1 MRARRLRRLGVL
13 STTTAPTTA
22 QQLPVPSES
31 TTATISA
38 AVATSNTVNPE
49 HDQQQKTHSTVTEA
63 TPTVPAFCRNLSTDG
78 EHKQKHQKL
87 DADYDGRQNIEF
99 QLSNTDGSAAKS
111 PRYSTDTPPPTT
123 YTATT
128 ENIFHQN
135 TAATESQMMDTD
147 DTYQQQKEKSTN
159 DDSGIETMDT
169 NDPQTSAT
177 PSKNIDDSQEDTGD
191 EENADKD
198 DEHEVCLS
206 RILDAFW
213 TDHCDGKM
221 FVSDTACIYKD
232 MLATGDIDY
241 EDLTSQV
248 LIEICTQYL
257 NGDLI
262 EVKKHPNWKVW
273 TAGFHDEMPI
283 LTAITCDDDH
293 SRDGTKDTDD
303 EDGMETNVNA
313 GPSIATTSDRAA
325 ASSACD
331 PPRLIPFIP
340 GEQAAIFYLI
350 ECYLRTENEYKRY
363 ADVKNPTAL
372 DANMLKVIEMAET
385 QIIRHSILLL
395 NQSNNIK
402 GSAKDFTSRKSPLFE
417 SLYDEKIPPEY
428 LRKLVT
434 ETSRNTENMNN
445 IFGRLVTNIYMDML
459 SRVIGAAICP
469 QPIQGLNT
477 LLSVISCT
485 EPNVRPIC
493 NLVAKKYNFYPKLF
507 SEMPSKE
514 IVKTSFLGPF
524 LSMSVFYEENPRVL
538 GPDPKNELTNAE
550 LLQNSGNLQEVS
562 GICRISY

>member
-13 STTTAPTTA
+13 TTTTAPTTA
-22 QQLPVPSES
+22 QQITVPSES
-31 TTATISA
+31 STATISVD
-38 AVATSNTVNPE
+38 VATE
-49 HDQQQKTHSTVTEA
+49 YDQQQKTHSGAAES
-63 TPTVPAFCRNLSTDG
+63 TPTVAAFCRNLSTDG

-87 DADYDGRQNIEF
+87 DADYAARQTTEC

-111 PRYSTDTPPPTT
+111 PRYSTDTPPPSVNV
-123 YTATT
+123 T
-128 ENIFHQN
+128 ENISRPS
-135 TAATESQMMDTD
+135 TAVTESQMMDID
-147 DTYQQQKEKSTN
+147 DTYQQQTEKSSN
-159 DDSGIETMDT
+159 DDSGIENMDT
-169 NDPQTSAT
+169 NEQQTNAVT
-177 PSKNIDDSQEDTGD
+177 PSKNIDDSQEND
-191 EENADKD
+191 EDGAEKD
-198 DEHEVCLS
+198 DEHEVCIS

-213 TDHCDGKM
+213 MDHCDGKM
-221 FVSDTACIYKD
+221 FVTDTACIYKD
-232 MLATGDIDY
+232 MIATGDIDY

-273 TAGFHDEMPI
+273 TAFHEMPA
-283 LTAITCDDDH
+283 LTAIPRDDDH
-293 SRDGTKDTDD
+293 SRDGTKATDD
-303 EDGMETNVNA
+303 EDSMETNA
-313 GPSIATTSDRAA
+313 GGAATSSERAA
-325 ASSACD
+325 AGTCD

-350 ECYLRTENEYKRY
+350 ECYLRTENEYKRF
-363 ADVKNPTAL
+363 ADVKNLTAA
-372 DANMLKVIEMAET
+372 DANMLKVIEMVER
-385 QIIRHSILLL
+385 QVIRHSILLL
-395 NQSNNIK
+395 NQSITIK
-402 GSAKDFTSRKSPLFE
+402 GSAADFTSRKSPLFE
-417 SLYDEKIPPEY
+417 SLYDEKIPTEY

-434 ETSRNTENMNN
+434 ETSKNTEHMNN

-477 LLSVISCT
+477 LLSITSCT

-538 GPDPKNELTNAE
+538 GPDPKNEITNAE

-562 GICRISY
+562 EFMEFY